1 MIDYQSQFYPFII
14 LSIEFISFI
23 QHQSLAHIH
32 VYHYPLTPTLV
43 SMYPLSI
50 NPYPRTPYVFHSHY
64 SLTPTLISMYPYPHT
79 PYVFHSHCLLTP
91 TLVSMYPLSINPYPC
106 TSYVF
111 HSHYSLTPTLVS
123 MYPLF
128 INPYPHTPYVFH
140 SHCLLTPT
148 LVLDLSS
155 ILLVTYREEVPTGG
169 PPSFHGRLVRY
180 TYKLTVGAQKPNC
193 PAQIVRIPIRIITIP
208 GNYVCMYVC
217 MYVCICNVCM
227 YICMSYV
234 YVCIC
239 MSYVCMYMYVCNS
252 ACTYA

>member
-91 TLVSMYPLSINPYPC
+91 TLV
-106 TSYVF
+106 
-111 HSHYSLTPTLVS
+111 
-123 MYPLF
+123 
-128 INPYPHTPYVFH
+128 
-140 SHCLLTPT
+140 
-148 LVLDLSS
+148 LDLSS

-217 MYVCICNVCM
+217 MYVYVMYVCIYVCRMYMYVYVCRMYVHVCMQFCM
-227 YICMSYV
+227 YICMMYV
-234 YVCIC
+234 YYNIVCIIQLYYNNLC
-239 MSYVCMYMYVCNS
+239 PFCFSSSSAPSSYIS
-252 ACTYA
+252 SK